1 MSMNFCPFE
10 TLRCW
15 ARTAAVRRFVII
27 LATVAVLSSATAAPC
42 TFAQDRRFTKVYP
55 ARKSIRLHLINRT
68 GTIIVEGWDHPRIK
82 LVAHMEAPSARCAP
96 EMDNDVLTI
105 NIVRDNQ
112 RSDVGDVNFHI
123 RVPVDSEVDLETKQ
137 GNITVRGVRSHLVRA
152 HVSSAGDIELTG
164 IRATTVMARNM
175 TGDIL
180 FDGELLAEGTYELTS
195 MQGIINL
202 RIPPDSAFRL
212 MATAPLTRNINLGG
226 FARFFSAAEDKRR
239 VVGNV
244 GDGRATLTVTNYRGP
259 ISFMY
264 R

>member
-1 MSMNFCPFE
+1 MNFRPFE

-15 ARTAAVRRFVII
+15 ARTAAVKRLIVI
-27 LATVAVLSSATAAPC
+27 LAIAAVLSSATA
-42 TFAQDRRFTKVYP
+42 THIFAQDRHFTKRYP

-68 GTIIVEGWDHPRIK
+68 GTILVEAWDRPRIE
-82 LVAHMEAPSARCAP
+82 LDAHMEAPAAHCAP

-112 RSDVGDVNFHI
+112 RSDVGNVNFRI

-137 GNITVRGVRSHLVRA
+137 GNITVRGVRGQLVRA

-164 IRATTVMARNM
+164 IRATAVMARNM

-195 MQGIINL
+195 IQGIINL
-202 RIPPDSAFRL
+202 RIPSDSAFRL

-226 FARFFSAAEDKRR
+226 FARFFNAAEDKRR

-244 GDGRATLTVTNYRGP
+244 GNGRATLTVTNHRGP

>member
-1 MSMNFCPFE
+1 MNFRPFE

-15 ARTAAVRRFVII
+15 ARTAAVMRYVII
-27 LATVAVLSSATAAPC
+27 LATVAVVSSATA
-42 TFAQDRRFTKVYP
+42 TRILAQDRRFTKGYP
-55 ARKSIRLHLINRT
+55 AHKSIRVHLINRT
-68 GTIIVEGWDHPRIK
+68 GTIIVEGWDRPRIE
-82 LVAHMEAPSARCAP
+82 LDAHMEAPAARFAP
-96 EMDNDVLTI
+96 AMDNDVLTI

-112 RSDVGDVNFHI
+112 RSDVGDVNFRI
-123 RVPVDSEVDLETKQ
+123 RVPADSEVDIETKQ
-137 GNITVRGVRSHLVRA
+137 GNITVRGIHGQLVRA
-152 HVSSAGDIELTG
+152 RVSSAGDIELTG
-164 IRATTVMARNM
+164 IRAATVMARNM

-202 RIPPDSAFRL
+202 RIPADSAFRL

-226 FARFFSAAEDKRR
+226 FARFFHTAEDKRR

-244 GDGRATLTVTNYRGP
+244 GNGRAMLTVTNHRGP